1 MELMVV
7 IAIMGILACMA
18 FPQFDR
24 VMQRQKLNN
33 EARHLAGEMRL
44 ARQEAITTGIATRV
58 EFYYFASCYE
68 VKNKPRHYFPT
79 GISYKAK
86 PTFVHPNSPRIYCIF
101 APSGVP
107 SPGGTVCLTNL
118 NQDLVYII
126 VNLPAGRVRISDQPP
141 E

>member
-1 MELMVV
+1 
-7 IAIMGILACMA
+7 MGILACIA
-18 FPQFDR
+18 LPKYDR
-24 VMQRQKLNN
+24 VMQRQKLNH

-44 ARQEAITTGIATRV
+44 ARQEAITTGTTTKV
-58 EFYYFASCYE
+58 EFFYYANCYE
-68 VKNKPRHYFPT
+68 VKNKPRYYFPA

-86 PTFVHPNSPRIYCIF
+86 PSFTHNDSPRIYCQF

-118 NQDLVYII
+118 NQDLIYII
-126 VNLPAGRVRISDQPP
+126 VNPPAGRVRISDRPP